1 MDRGAKSDVKQYRT
15 CKLCRNQQKET
26 AKKRWK
32 KMRLDDGID
41 CLEVIEA
48 NDLPE
53 YLVQLLNSYRT
64 QIDRNSVLNARCI
77 YPYIIKQQRKS
88 QIDFVESIEDIDEF
102 SWMYVFCIVHCSQI
116 D

>member
-64 QIDRNSVLNARCI
+64 HSEDSRPKFYFECVLYISI
-77 YPYIIKQQRKS
+77 YNKTAKEIA
-88 QIDFVESIEDIDEF
+88 D
-102 SWMYVFCIVHCSQI
+102 
-116 D
+116 